1 MSELLCRD
9 KGGISM
15 LIGIISII
23 VIAIVLFV
31 LSYFVNDRFE
41 QLEGQV
47 EQLSISMMQDT
58 YQIKKKLKLLEE
70 EVLPEEMMDDM
81 LTKNNE

>member
-1 MSELLCRD
+1 
-9 KGGISM
+9 M